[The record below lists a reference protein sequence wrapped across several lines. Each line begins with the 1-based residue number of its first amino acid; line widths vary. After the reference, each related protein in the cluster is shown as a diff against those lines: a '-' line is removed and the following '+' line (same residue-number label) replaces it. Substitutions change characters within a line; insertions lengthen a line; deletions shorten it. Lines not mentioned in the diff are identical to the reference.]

1 MTITYK
7 QAGVNIDAGEET
19 VRRIKEKVKTT
30 FSKHVLT
37 GLGSFG
43 AVYDIKEAFAEYKH
57 PLMVQSVDGV
67 GTKLIIAR
75 MMDKY
80 DTVGIDIVS
89 NCAGDIVAMGAKPLT
104 FLDYIASERLDP
116 NQVETIVKSM
126 VHECIENNISL
137 VGGETAE
144 MPGVYKT
151 GEHDIVGCITG
162 VVEKDKVITGKNIK
176 SGDIILGFASNGL
189 HTNGYSLARKLF
201 FEIEK
206 YGVET
211 KIAEF
216 EKSVGETLLEP
227 HTNYTNPI
235 LRILD
240 NEIEIKGIAHI
251 TGGGFIENIPRI
263 LPNNCAVE
271 INKKSW
277 PHLPVFEVMQ
287 QIGNIEEKEMYRT
300 FNMGI
305 GMILVISPENIVKTF
320 EQITKYP
327 KFKLYEIGKVV
338 EGNKNVKLI

>member
-1 MTITYK
+1 MLTLSFPFLIKFKHSKIQKSNNMTITYK

-201 FEIEK
+201 FEIE
-206 YGVET
+206 
-211 KIAEF
+211 
-216 EKSVGETLLEP
+216 
-227 HTNYTNPI
+227 
-235 LRILD
+235 
-240 NEIEIKGIAHI
+240 IKGIAHI